1 MRSEW
6 VLSVWF
12 LYLVVTINLTWF
24 TFQGCWQ
31 GGHWATW
38 LRQKEA
44 KRTGQDAAREEPRP
58 RPWPAHQGDWGLG
71 TVTRVG
77 AEKQGTKWDTGDR
90 HEEGDSGMSPSYGA
104 TGACPA
110 LFVEL
115 LSFKSDNILLILIL
129 EWMSS
134 LPIPSCNP
142 LSEGLIRR
150 CL

>member
-58 RPWPAHQGDWGLG
+58 RPWPAHQGDWGQWRGWGQKNRGQNG
-71 TVTRVG
+71 TLETDMRGGGQRDVTELWGHR
-77 AEKQGTKWDTGDR
+77 R
-90 HEEGDSGMSPSYGA
+90 L
-104 TGACPA
+104 ACPA
-110 LFVEL
+110 SFVEL